1 MYKEY
6 KAVGAEAHDVMTD
19 IGKHLGGFFRAQETL
34 EKHAEEQVEK
44 AKKVASPD
52 ESLNEQA
59 LNRVLAE
66 KRMQQMEAELRE
78 MLVYNAPKELG
89 AVWSDFTRMRDTIR
103 TEQAEAKRVEAEK
116 RQVMEWR
123 RRRMRE
129 EIQAKAAWVG
139 AVVFVLLYLVAVLV
153 GLHLTSLRTLS

>member
-1 MYKEY
+1 
-6 KAVGAEAHDVMTD
+6 MTD
-19 IGKHLGGFFRAQETL
+19 IGKHLGGFFKAQETL

-44 AKKVASPD
+44 AKKVASSD

-59 LNRVLAE
+59 LNRVLAG
-66 KRMQQMEAELRE
+66 KRMQQMEVELRE

-89 AVWSDFTRMRDTIR
+89 AIWSEFTDMRDTIR
-103 TEQAEAKRVEAEK
+103 QEQVEAKRLESEK

-123 RRRMRE
+123 RKRMRE

-139 AVVFVLLYLVAVLV
+139 AVVFVLLYLVAVLI
-153 GLHLTSLRTLS
+153 GLHLTNLRTLS